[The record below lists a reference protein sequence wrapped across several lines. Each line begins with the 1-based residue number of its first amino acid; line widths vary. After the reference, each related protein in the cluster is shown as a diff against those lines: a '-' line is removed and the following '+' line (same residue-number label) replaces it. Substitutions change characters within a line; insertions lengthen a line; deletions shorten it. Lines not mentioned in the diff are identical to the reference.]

1 MGKNKNKAAKAQARA
16 DQMKDRN
23 DQSNQS
29 SMSASMSPEEANRKK
44 VENLCELYPHVACDE
59 VSDVFAQCGHNI
71 QKAAATLS
79 MLYGDAPDDV
89 QQNGPE
95 VHDQFEQEK
104 YEELPQE
111 VLKEDPPAEQE
122 DSDQQ
127 EEGDPLDADEQALI
141 AKAIAESEREAA
153 EEQRRINEQI
163 AAADAAL
170 AKQSALKQN
179 QP

>member
-29 SMSASMSPEEANRKK
+29 SMAASMSPEEANRKK

-59 VSDVFAQCGHNI
+59 VSDVFAQCAHNI

-79 MLYGDAPDDV
+79 MLYGDAPDDA

-95 VHDQFEQEK
+95 VHDVIEEEK

-111 VLKEDPPAEQE
+111 VPKEEPKAQ
-122 DSDQQ
+122 
-127 EEGDPLDADEQALI
+127 QAL
-141 AKAIAESEREAA
+141 AHLTEKKQKETLEARKCSM
-153 EEQRRINEQI
+153 EN
-163 AAADAAL
+163 
-170 AKQSALKQN
+170 
-179 QP
+179 